1 MEHPIEGT
9 DRTRALQAVSY
20 ATNVLSKAGMPSAR
34 VDAEILASHVLGVPR
49 GRLALIDGFT
59 AAKLGEF
66 DALVARRAAGEPVQ
80 HLVGSAGF
88 RHLDLAVGPGVF
100 VPRPETELLA
110 GWAIT
115 LITPG
120 TTVVDLCAG
129 SGAIALAVA
138 GEVPGA
144 RVYAVERSPAAL
156 PWLRRNAEARA
167 AAGDTPIHVVEGDV
181 TDPAVLADLDGTVD
195 AVLCNPPY
203 VPAGA
208 PVPADV
214 ADHDP
219 RDAVFAG
226 ADGLAVIRPVIG
238 RAAALLRP
246 GGVFA
251 VEHDDS
257 QGVAVPA
264 LLRADSRFTDIEDH
278 HDLAGRPRYATAVHV
293 ADCTP

>member
-9 DRTRALQAVSY
+9 DRTRALQSVAR
-20 ATNVLSKAGMPSAR
+20 ATNLLSRVGMPSAR

-59 AAKLGEF
+59 ADQLAEF

-80 HLVGSAGF
+80 HLVGIAGF
-88 RHLDLAVGPGVF
+88 RHLELAVGPGVF

-110 GWAIT
+110 GWGVT
-115 LITPG
+115 LITAG
-120 TTVVDLCAG
+120 ATVVDLCAG
-129 SGAIALAVA
+129 SGAIALSVA
-138 GEVPGA
+138 NEVPGA

-156 PWLRRNAEARA
+156 SWLRRNAEARA
-167 AAGDTPIHVVEGDV
+167 AAGDTPIRVVEGDV
-181 TDPAVLADLDGTVD
+181 TDPAVLAELDGTVD
-195 AVLCNPPY
+195 VVLCNPPY

-208 PVPADV
+208 AVPADV

-219 RDAVFAG
+219 YDAVFAG
-226 ADGLAVIRPVIG
+226 ADGLEVIRPVIA

-246 GGVFA
+246 GGYLV

-257 QGVAVPA
+257 HATVVPA
-264 LLRADSRFTDIEDH
+264 LLRADGRFVDIEDH
-278 HDLAGRPRYATAVHV
+278 QDLAGRSRYSTARHV